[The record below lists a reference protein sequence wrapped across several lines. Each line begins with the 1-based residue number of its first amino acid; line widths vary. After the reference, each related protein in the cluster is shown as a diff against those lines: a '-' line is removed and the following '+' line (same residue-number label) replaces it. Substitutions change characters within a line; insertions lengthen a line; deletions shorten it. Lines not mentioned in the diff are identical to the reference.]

1 LIDAALAR
9 RLVASQFPQWRE
21 LPLTAIAGGWDN
33 RTFRLGD
40 ELVLRLPSSAE
51 YVPQVHKEH
60 AWLPHLAPRL
70 PVEIPSPVAMGRP
83 AESYPWPWSVYRWI
97 EGDTPDRV
105 IDMDL
110 CALAV
115 DVARFLDALRAV
127 DANDGPEPGPHNFHR
142 GGALS
147 SYEAETRRA
156 LAMLEARIDA
166 HAGMAIW
173 DAAVGTSWQQ
183 PPVWVHGDVS
193 PGNLLLRDRRLAAVI
208 DFGSLAVGD
217 PACDLAIAWTFF
229 TREARSAFRENLRL
243 DDATWARG
251 RAWALWKAAIV
262 AAGLS
267 RTNAIEF
274 ARPLQTLERLVQD
287 A

>member
-21 LPLTAIAGGWDN
+21 LPVTTIAGGWDN

-40 ELVLRLPSSAE
+40 ELVLRLPSAAE
-51 YVPQVHKEH
+51 YVPQVQKEH
-60 AWLPHLAPRL
+60 AWLPHIAPHV

-97 EGDTPDRV
+97 EGDTADRV
-105 IDMDL
+105 IDADL
-110 CALAV
+110 FALAV
-115 DVARFLDALRAV
+115 DVARFLDALHAV
-127 DANDGPEPGPHNFHR
+127 DANEGPEPGPHNFHR

-147 SYEAETRRA
+147 SYDGETRRA
-156 LAMLEARIDA
+156 LAMLEGRIDA
-166 HAGMAIW
+166 QAGMAIW
-173 DAAVGTSWQQ
+173 DAAVGTSW
-183 PPVWVHGDVS
+183 PERPVWVHGDVS

-229 TREARSAFRENLRL
+229 TREARSAFREKLRL

-262 AAGLS
+262 AAGIS

-274 ARPLQTLERLVQD
+274 ARPLQTLERILRD